1 MQYWKYGGYLVL
13 QTETGVA
20 VLLDGDVQEFPT
32 EEEAQEFIDD
42 IIGGKENGQSNRRDE
57 STGTEGVRRIK

>member
-1 MQYWKYGGYLVL
+1 MQYWKYGGYLIL

-32 EEEAQEFIDD
+32 EREAQEFIDEL
-42 IIGGKENGQSNRRDE
+42 KECGND
-57 STGTEGVRRIK
+57 

>member
-13 QTETGVA
+13 QTESGVA

-32 EEEAQEFIDD
+32 EREAQEFIDELKE
-42 IIGGKENGQSNRRDE
+42 GGND
-57 STGTEGVRRIK
+57 